1 MRRESEFLPIVRAS
15 CVSWGSGYGRRCSAE
30 IVILG
35 VLIVCVP
42 VKLSASPSCL
52 YFLFLFFTLVFFRH
66 PPKPSYICLAF
77 KLQGHELLSA
87 GDLGCAWN
95 MWVLSTSGGSV
106 SLVLGTLTGS
116 FPTQV
121 PVCLEA
127 RGMAQ
132 AFSSW
137 ASFDETLTNLL
148 LLTTLTCSV
157 ASYYTYKH
165 LSFLMCKMGMISTF
179 RDSVEDEMR

>member
-1 MRRESEFLPIVRAS
+1 MKRCVESQNFCRLSERPVSPGGLDTEDAVLQKLLSWVYWLYVFQSSCQLLPPAF
-15 CVSWGSGYGRRCSAE
+15 
-30 IVILG
+30 IL
-35 VLIVCVP
+35 
-42 VKLSASPSCL
+42 
-52 YFLFLFFTLVFFRH
+52 FFLFFTLVFFRH

-106 SLVLGTLTGS
+106 SLVSGTLTGS

-132 AFSSW
+132 AFSSC
-137 ASFDETLTNLL
+137 ASMRHWQ
-148 LLTTLTCSV
+148 TCS
-157 ASYYTYKH
+157 Y
-165 LSFLMCKMGMISTF
+165 
-179 RDSVEDEMR
+179 